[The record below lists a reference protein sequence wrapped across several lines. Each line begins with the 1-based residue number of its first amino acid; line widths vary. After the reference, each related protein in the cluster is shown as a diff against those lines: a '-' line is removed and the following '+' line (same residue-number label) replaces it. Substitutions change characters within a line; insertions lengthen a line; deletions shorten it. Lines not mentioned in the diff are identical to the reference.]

1 MKVLPLFSQIC
12 FTGKAEE
19 DIPRN
24 APAETHEKE
33 KLSPSSCVSG
43 KALLR
48 KGRS

>member
-43 KALLR
+43 KAFLR